1 VLPTG
6 LGPVNGYL
14 FLLLGAA
21 LLVRLV
27 VLAIYPSVPLI
38 QWLAEGTDAVG
49 YMQLSENL
57 LRTGTFQFDG
67 GGATAYRMPGYP
79 FFLVFSYA
87 LWQKL
92 LPTQIIQIVVDVLTV
107 YVTYRLARQVTR
119 FSAVPLL
126 AAAVVA
132 FHPLM
137 VVTSISFRPET
148 LSVFL
153 IILATFLLL
162 KTADSGRTALLA
174 ALLLG
179 LAVYL
184 KHTFIA
190 ASVLFLLAFALR
202 YLLRTNRRSLLAAGL
217 PLLVLMLMLV
227 PWMARNYVVLG
238 ALVPLTTS
246 SGSNLYGG
254 NNPHADGGYVSGE
267 PYVLPHLSEVAS
279 DRVLTGRALDWI
291 KDNPLAFAQLLPL
304 KVARL
309 FWPLAL
315 GTTRSLS
322 VPAPL
327 FAGILVFTLLFYAL
341 VLYGAG
347 RLLLARRYWELFL
360 ATAVP
365 LTLVL
370 STLLT
375 FGAARF
381 LLPALPLFAVL
392 ASLAAEAVA
401 APGQAGHSPVDPS
414 CQEVTTV

>member
-1 VLPTG
+1 
-6 LGPVNGYL
+6 VNGYL

-21 LLVRLV
+21 LLVRLA
-27 VLAIYPSVPLI
+27 VLAIYPSVPLL

-49 YMQLSENL
+49 YMQLSENM
-57 LRTGTFQFDG
+57 LRKGTFQFDA
-67 GGATAYRMPGYP
+67 GGASAYRMPGYP

-92 LPTQIIQIVVDVLTV
+92 LPTQLIQIAVDVLTV
-107 YVTYRLARQVTR
+107 YLTYRLARQMTR
-119 FSAVPLL
+119 FSVVPLL
-126 AAAVVA
+126 AAGMVA

-137 VVTSISFRPET
+137 VVTSISVRPET
-148 LSVFL
+148 LSIFL
-153 IILATFLLL
+153 LVLVTYLLL
-162 KTADSGRTALLA
+162 KTPDSGRMGIVA
-174 ALLLG
+174 ALLLA

-184 KHTFIA
+184 RQTLIFA
-190 ASVLFLLAFALR
+190 AVLFLLAVALR
-202 YLLRTNRRSLLAAGL
+202 YCLRANRRSLPAACL
-217 PLLVLMLMLV
+217 PLLVLILMLV
-227 PWMARNYVVLG
+227 PWMVRNYVVLG

-246 SGSNLYGG
+246 TGSNLYGG
-254 NNPHADGGYVSGE
+254 NNPRADGGYVSDE
-267 PYVLPHLSEVAS
+267 PYVLPYLTEVES
-279 DRVLTGRALDWI
+279 DRVLTERALHWI

-309 FWPLAL
+309 FWPLSL
-315 GTTRSLS
+315 GTSRSLS

-327 FAGILVFTLLFYAL
+327 FAGTLVFTLLFYAF

-347 RLLLARRYWELFL
+347 RLILARRYWELFL
-360 ATAVP
+360 ATAMP

-370 STLLT
+370 FTLLT

-401 APGQAGHSPVDPS
+401 APGQAAFSPVDPS
-414 CQEVTTV
+414 CPEVTTV